1 MSISKTYLRK
11 TGLSN
16 NMEHSKK
23 YFLLGLLT
31 ICFLQLKNKV
41 LSQSNHTN
49 PFQKIKSISTALQT
63 LPFNAVQPSGWLKM
77 ELQKN
82 LNGFTG
88 HLDSLVPDLILNDAI
103 YGAKR
108 LSKQV
113 KSKNLGAISA
123 DGDWQ
128 VQFLWWNS
136 ETQCNWL
143 DGYIRT
149 SILLNDKNHIAKAG
163 KIVDALLATQDK
175 DGYLGIYDPE
185 LRYKFD
191 NENGELWAKTTLL
204 RAILGWY
211 EYKKDPHVLL
221 AIERAVENVMKAY
234 PIDQSSPFHTIN
246 PNAGGLTHGLAFTDV
261 LEQLAKITRKKHYI
275 DYCLFLYKDFSKQV
289 INEDAQYAKLIDPSI
304 SLMGHGVHTFE
315 HLRSV
320 VAAYY
325 ASGNPALKM
334 ALNSFLK
341 KIELVSTPS
350 GGPVG
355 DEFIGGRKG
364 NGLLG
369 YEFCSLHELMTGWI
383 DLLEK
388 SSDNQY
394 AEKAEQIF
402 FNAALGNTHPT
413 QSAICYLKQDNSFQ
427 LTGGNNGDT
436 TDKHQTR
443 YRYSPVHK
451 EAAVCCIPNAGRIV
465 PYFIQNMWM
474 KEGQDLV
481 ATLLGPSVLNTTLS
495 NTPIIITETTEYP
508 FENNIAFQIT
518 AKSHIRFSLKIR
530 KPQWAIAVKSS
541 LPYKEVNGYLVFDQV
556 WNQSTKLEIDFTS
569 EISKKFTADK
579 EVYFQNGP
587 LVLCHEI
594 NATQKITRIY
604 PIAGLFESSYQAT
617 QPVTYTYEKGEFK
630 AMTKNTCSVWMT
642 NPTTGKQELL
652 VLKPMAR
659 TILRQVS
666 FKTIP

>member
-1 MSISKTYLRK
+1 
-11 TGLSN
+11 
-16 NMEHSKK
+16 MEHPKK

-31 ICFLQLKNKV
+31 ICFLQIKNKV
-41 LSQSNHTN
+41 FSQSNN
-49 PFQKIKSISTALQT
+49 KDPFQKIKSIPPALQT
-63 LPFNAVQPSGWLKM
+63 IPFNDIQPSGWLKM

-88 HLDSLVPDLILNDAI
+88 HLDSLVPDLILNDDI
-103 YGAKR
+103 YGTKR

-123 DGDWQ
+123 EGDWQ

-149 SILLNDKNHIAKAG
+149 AILLKDQQHIKKAE
-163 KIVDALLATQDK
+163 KIVNALLATQDK

-191 NENGELWAKTTLL
+191 NENGELWAKTTLF
-204 RAILGWY
+204 RALLGWY
-211 EYKKDPHVLL
+211 EYKKDPQVLS
-221 AIERAVENVMKAY
+221 AIVRAVDNVLKAY
-234 PIDQSSPFHTIN
+234 PINQSRPFYTTN

-261 LEQLAKITRKKHYI
+261 LEQLAKITRKNQYL
-275 DYCLFLYKDFSKQV
+275 DYCLFLYKDFSNQV
-289 INEDAQYAKLIDPSI
+289 INEDAQYAKLLDPNI
-304 SLMGHGVHTFE
+304 SLMGHGVHTYE

-320 VAAYY
+320 LAAYY

-334 ALNSFLK
+334 ALYSFLK
-341 KIELVSTPS
+341 KIERVTTAS
-350 GGPVG
+350 GGPVS
-355 DEFIGGRKG
+355 DEFIGGRTG

-369 YEFCSLHELMTGWI
+369 YEFCSLHELMIGWI

-388 SSDNQY
+388 SGDNLY
-394 AEKAEQIF
+394 AEKAEHLF

-413 QSAICYLKQDNSFQ
+413 ESAICYLKQDNSFQ

-474 KEGQDLV
+474 KDAQGLV
-481 ATLLGPSVLNTTLS
+481 ATLLGPSVLNTTVS
-495 NTPIIITETTEYP
+495 NTAVSITETTEYP
-508 FENNIAFQIT
+508 FENNVAFQIT
-518 AKSHIRFSLKIR
+518 AKSPIRFSLKIR

-541 LPYKEVNGYLVFDQV
+541 LPYKELNGFLVYDQV
-556 WNQSTKLEIDFTS
+556 WNLSTKLVIDFTS
-569 EISKKFTADK
+569 EISKKFTSDK
-579 EVYFQNGP
+579 EVYFQKGA

-594 NATQKITRIY
+594 NASQQITKTY
-604 PIAGLFESSYQAT
+604 PIAGLHESTYQAI
-617 QPVTYTYEKGEFK
+617 QPIAYQYSKGQY
-630 AMTKNTCSVWMT
+630 ASMPNNSCSVWVL
-642 NPTTGKQELL
+642 NPSTGKQEQLM
-652 VLKPMAR
+652 LKPMAR

-666 FKTIP
+666 FKMIP

>member
-1 MSISKTYLRK
+1 
-11 TGLSN
+11 
-16 NMEHSKK
+16 MEHPKK
-23 YFLLGLLT
+23 YFILGLLS
-31 ICFLQLKNKV
+31 ICFLQLKNIV
-41 LSQSNHTN
+41 MAQSDVKN
-49 PFQKIKSISTALQT
+49 PFQKIKSIPPALQT

-123 DGDWQ
+123 EGDWQ

-149 SILLNDKNHIAKAG
+149 AILLNNKKHIAKAG

-211 EYKKDPHVLL
+211 EYKKDPQVLL
-221 AIERAVENVMKAY
+221 AIERAVDNVMKAY

-261 LEQLAKITRKKHYI
+261 LEQLAKITGKNQYL

-304 SLMGHGVHTFE
+304 SLMGHGVHTYE

-325 ASGNPALKM
+325 ASGNPEMKKALT
-334 ALNSFLK
+334 NFLR
-341 KIELVSTPS
+341 KIENVTTAS
-350 GGPVG
+350 GGPVS

-369 YEFCSLHELMTGWI
+369 YEFCSLHELMIGWI

-388 SSDNQY
+388 SADNQY
-394 AEKAEQIF
+394 AEKAEHIF
-402 FNAALGNTHPT
+402 FNAALGNTHPSE
-413 QSAICYLKQDNSFQ
+413 SAICYLKQDNSFQ

-474 KEGQDLV
+474 KDGQGLI
-481 ATLLGPSVLNTTLS
+481 ASLLGPSVLNTSLS
-495 NTPIIITETTEYP
+495 NTPVSITETTEYP
-508 FENNIAFQIT
+508 FENSVAFQIS
-518 AKSHIRFSLKIR
+518 AKSPIRFSLKIR

-541 LPYKEVNGYLVFDQV
+541 LPYKELNGFLVFDQV
-556 WNQSTKLEIDFTS
+556 WNLSTKLVIDFTS
-569 EISKKFTADK
+569 EISKKFTADN
-579 EVYFQNGP
+579 EVYFQKGP

-594 NATQKITRIY
+594 NATQQITKTY
-604 PIAGLFESSYQAT
+604 PIAGLHESTYQAI
-617 QPVTYTYEKGEFK
+617 QPVAYTYEKGEFK
-630 AMTKNTCSVWMT
+630 ALTKNTCSLWMI
-642 NPTTGKQELL
+642 NPNTGKQELL

-666 FKTIP
+666 FKTKP